1 MYPFQD
7 KSSPMEPIIYQI
19 LFYGSRVV
27 LFFLLLHRWRAL
39 WAGRV
44 IRFSLLTIV
53 VFTFLRVRWVEPNQV
68 AIRHTN
74 LDLWTGKK
82 IALLS
87 DLHLGVYKDW
97 TYLQRVV
104 NTINAQPWVDMV
116 FIAWDFTFW
125 PEIDQKKMEELF
137 QPIAD
142 LRVPIYMV
150 LWNHDVEEPGPK
162 LRNELV
168 RALENLGVIFL
179 ANDVVDFWTRKL
191 VGLGDHD
198 AGEDEVFLLNQFH
211 AAETVVVLTHNPDTV
226 LAYNN
231 YNVDATLVGHTHCG
245 QIRLP
250 WVHRYIGKYII
261 PTKGE
266 FDCGLIATK
275 YTTVFITPGVGE
287 VILPMRW
294 FNPPTIDIVS
304 L

>member
-1 MYPFQD
+1 M
-7 KSSPMEPIIYQI
+7 
-19 LFYGSRVV
+19 
-27 LFFLLLHRWRAL
+27 
-39 WAGRV
+39 
-44 IRFSLLTIV
+44 
-53 VFTFLRVRWVEPNQV
+53 
-68 AIRHTN
+68 
-74 LDLWTGKK
+74 
-82 IALLS
+82 
-87 DLHLGVYKDW
+87 
-97 TYLQRVV
+97 
-104 NTINAQPWVDMV
+104 
-116 FIAWDFTFW
+116 
-125 PEIDQKKMEELF
+125 
-137 QPIAD
+137 
-142 LRVPIYMV
+142 
-150 LWNHDVEEPGPK
+150 
-162 LRNELV
+162 
-168 RALENLGVIFL
+168 
-179 ANDVVDFWTRKL
+179 
-191 VGLGDHD
+191 
-198 AGEDEVFLLNQFH
+198 FLLNQFH